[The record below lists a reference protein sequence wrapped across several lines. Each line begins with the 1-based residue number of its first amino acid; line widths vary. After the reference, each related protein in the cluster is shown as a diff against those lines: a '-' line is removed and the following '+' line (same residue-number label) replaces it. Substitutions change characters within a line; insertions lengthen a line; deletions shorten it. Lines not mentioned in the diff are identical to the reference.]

1 MATGDEEEGWATED
15 AEAFGVLSASSLT
28 VTAVG
33 EEDSAPPGVVRSLSP
48 LWPDFVHF
56 SDRVAPL

>member
-28 VTAVG
+28 AVG
-33 EEDSAPPGVVRSLSP
+33 EEDSAPPGVVRSPAFFGPSFRARLT
-48 LWPDFVHF
+48 
-56 SDRVAPL
+56 VALI